1 VKNAKKTISKNIPTD
16 GSNTRSELTFFMFFS
31 DSRRQQKKTKEEENL
46 KYEKMFCI
54 C

>member
-1 VKNAKKTISKNIPTD
+1 MLKKRSQKNIPTD
-16 GSNTRSELTFFMFFS
+16 GSNTRSELTFLCFVS

>member
-16 GSNTRSELTFFMFFS
+16 GSNTRSELTFLCFVS
-31 DSRRQQKKTKEEENL
+31 DSRRQQKKTKEENL